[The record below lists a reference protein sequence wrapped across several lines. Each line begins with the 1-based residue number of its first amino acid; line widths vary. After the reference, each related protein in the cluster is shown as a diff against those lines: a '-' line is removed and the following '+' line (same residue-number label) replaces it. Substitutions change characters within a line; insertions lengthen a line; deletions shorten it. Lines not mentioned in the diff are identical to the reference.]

1 VPGGFLAPAAGGG
14 VGGEGFGVGAL
25 QLQPGG
31 HDAPVPNSTPSV
43 SGRYPAAGG
52 GAVALAATDP
62 HRAARLSADAER
74 IAQSIT
80 IEYWKAQVLAG
91 VAEALAAIDPDRA
104 TRILADAERIAQSI
118 TSENLKIVA
127 LVKIAEAWNQG

>member
-1 VPGGFLAPAAGGG
+1 MGLGDEQVEPFDEAAVAGGFLAPAAGGG
-14 VGGEGFGVGAL
+14 VGGECFGVGAL

-43 SGRYPAAGG
+43 SGRYPAGGG

-80 IEYWKAQVLAG
+80 
-91 VAEALAAIDPDRA
+91 
-104 TRILADAERIAQSI
+104 
-118 TSENLKIVA
+118 SENLKIVA